1 MGLALHSCRS
11 HWAFC
16 FSCSAPCW
24 PPSRS
29 AFTEWDLLSPA
40 QGAGLRNW
48 QSIFSVS
55 VVHTDQAIDE
65 ASGELLFQC
74 GRHRNVPASELAD
87 WLQRLD
93 ERSGLPFECNPGYLR
108 DREVLPARFGVV
120 SEVMLFGQR
129 WLLSARDHLLW
140 IALFN
145 TVYMLLA
152 VPAGMALALGVAIVL
167 NQQLRGRQMLR
178 AIFYLPN
185 VLPIAA
191 TSVIWLWIFNPE
203 FGILNHLLGSV
214 GLPSN
219 GRWLSDQSSVK
230 PSLMLMGIWSAL
242 GFQMLIYLAAL
253 QAVPRQL
260 YEAAEI
266 DGADLW
272 GRFRFVTWPSLS
284 PTSFFL
290 LVTGLIFGFQSFAQ
304 PYIMTRGGPANASR
318 TVVMEIWKNG
328 FADLEMGYASAQAWL
343 AGRDHPAHHGG
354 QLPPRPPLGL
364 LRARAACLRR
374 RGPSRL
380 PCSWMRATGRNCC
393 ARSPTSA
400 WARWPSSR

>member
-1 MGLALHSCRS
+1 MIRLRPRLSQASNTRREALWAWLFILPVTAGFFLFVLGPMLASLALS
-11 HWAFC
+11 
-16 FSCSAPCW
+16 
-24 PPSRS
+24 
-29 AFTEWDLLSPA
+29 FTKWDLLSPA

-55 VVHTDQAIDE
+55 VVHTPQARDA

-74 GRHRNVPASELAD
+74 GRHRNVPAPELAD
-87 WLQRLD
+87 WQQRND
-93 ERSGLPFECNPGYLR
+93 ERSGEPFDCRPGYPR
-108 DREVLPARFGVV
+108 DREVLPDRFGVV
-120 SEVMLFGQR
+120 SELTLAGQR
-129 WLLSARDHLLW
+129 WLLSARDHVLW

-152 VPAGMALALGVAIVL
+152 VPAGMALALCVAIVL
-167 NQQLRGRQMLR
+167 NQQLRGRHLLR

-214 GLPSN
+214 GLPDS
-219 GRWLSDQSSVK
+219 GRWLSDQGTVK
-230 PSLMLMGIWSAL
+230 PSLMIMGIWSAL

-253 QAVPRQL
+253 QAVPTQL
-260 YEAAEI
+260 YEAAVI
-266 DGADLW
+266 DGAGLW

-284 PTSFFL
+284 PTTFFL
-290 LVTGLIFGFQSFAQ
+290 LVTGMIFGFQSFAQ
-304 PYIMTRGGPANASR
+304 PYIMTRGGPGNASR

-343 AGRDHPAHHGG
+343 
-354 QLPPRPPLGL
+354 LGVVIL
-364 LRARAACLRR
+364 LITVANFRLAR
-374 RGPSRL
+374 
-380 PCSWMRATGRNCC
+380 
-393 ARSPTSA
+393 
-400 WARWPSSR
+400 RWVFYEHEQHV

>member
-1 MGLALHSCRS
+1 MSLFRPLLPQASNARREALWGWLFILPVTAGFLLFVLGPMLASFALS
-11 HWAFC
+11 
-16 FSCSAPCW
+16 
-24 PPSRS
+24 
-29 AFTEWDLLSPA
+29 FTEWDLLSPA

-87 WLQRLD
+87 WQQRPD

-120 SEVMLFGQR
+120 SEVLLFGQR
-129 WLLSARDHLLW
+129 WLISARDHIMW

-145 TVYMLLA
+145 TIYMLLA

-167 NQQLRGRQMLR
+167 NQQLRGRHVLR

-203 FGILNHLLGSV
+203 FGILNHLLGSI

-230 PSLMLMGIWSAL
+230 PSLMIMGIWSAL

-343 AGRDHPAHHGG
+343 
-354 QLPPRPPLGL
+354 LGVIIL
-364 LRARAACLRR
+364 LITVANFRLAR
-374 RGPSRL
+374 
-380 PCSWMRATGRNCC
+380 
-393 ARSPTSA
+393 
-400 WARWPSSR
+400 RWVFYEHEQNV